1 LPWPITRITA
11 TFFNNTFHSVEY
23 VNRDYVVKKITAIEV
38 QKKNSKRV
46 NIFLDGEF
54 AFGLS
59 CIVAAWLELGQSLS
73 DEKIVE
79 LKIQDE
85 QEIAYQR
92 ALRITGYRSRST
104 FEIKRHLR
112 KLNFS
117 QNIIAAVLNRLEH
130 AGILDDR
137 QFAKLWVE
145 NRVEFRPRS
154 HRMLTLELRQKG
166 IKDDI
171 IKKTLETTTP
181 DGDLAY
187 KAALKQK
194 SKYNNLEWQ
203 DFRRKLSAYLYRR
216 GFNYETITPIVKRVW
231 VERDTKD
238 QLGL

>member
-1 LPWPITRITA
+1 MR
-11 TFFNNTFHSVEY
+11 
-23 VNRDYVVKKITAIEV
+23 KITVIEV

-59 CIVAAWLELGQSLS
+59 RVVAAWLEPGQSLS
-73 DEKIVE
+73 DEKILE

-92 ALRITGYRSRST
+92 VLRIFGYRSRST
-104 FEIKRHLR
+104 HEVNRHLR

-117 QNIIAAVLNRLEH
+117 QDTISAVLTRLEQG
-130 AGILDDR
+130 GILDDK

-154 HRMLTLELRQKG
+154 HRMLTSELRQKG
-166 IKDDI
+166 ITDDI

-181 DGDLAY
+181 DEDLAY
-187 KAALKQK
+187 KAALKQIPK
-194 SKYNNLEWQ
+194 FNKLEWQ
-203 DFRRKLSAYLYRR
+203 DFRRKLCAYLYRR
-216 GFNYETITPIVKRVW
+216 GFNYETIIPVVKRVW